1 MKLST
6 TTEATVLLIDDEA
19 DLLKGMTRSLGRRLE
34 GVTFTTACGGLQGL
48 EYCQHHHF
56 DVVLLDIQMND
67 INGMKVL
74 EHIQAMDNTPTIIM
88 MTAYGS
94 IELAVEAMHKGAW
107 DFVTKPINLDNL
119 ARLLIKAIERSR
131 LIQNNQELIQQLQQS
146 GASLGFVGDSKV
158 MRQLRNTIA
167 TLAASDYT
175 VLIRGESGT
184 GKEIAAHMIHAM
196 SPRRDKPFIMVNCPA
211 IPEHLLESELFGHR
225 KGAFTGA
232 GNDHD
237 GMFVQAEAG
246 TICLDEIG
254 DISVPIQTKLLR
266 VLQNKEIHVLGSGAT
281 QPVDVR
287 IVASTNQNLEE
298 KIKDGSFRQDLYY
311 RLNVVTIETPRLE
324 SIRQDIPLLAESF
337 LQQTCAELQCGVKTL
352 SMAAVEEL
360 SHRSWP
366 GNARQLQNMIRRAAI
381 FSKGETIGP
390 QHFLPSGAAGEK
402 EKSNTE
408 PLYQAPE
415 GPYKTVKEAHIDAF
429 TRRYVTGILEKTEGN
444 ISEAARQAGL
454 TRAALQKMMKRQGIS
469 GEQFRR

>member
-1 MKLST
+1 MKLSAI
-6 TTEATVLLIDDEA
+6 TEATVLLIDDEA

-34 GVTFTTACGGLQGL
+34 GVTFKTARGGLQGI
-48 EYCQHHHF
+48 EYCRHNHC

-74 EHIQAMDNTPTIIM
+74 EHIQAMDSAPNIIM

-119 ARLLIKAIERSR
+119 ARLLTKAIERSR
-131 LIQNNQELIQQLQQS
+131 LIQNNQELIQKLQQS
-146 GASLGFVGDSKV
+146 GASAGFVGDSKV

-196 SPRRDKPFIMVNCPA
+196 SSRRGKPFIMVNCPA
-211 IPEHLLESELFGHR
+211 IPGHLLESELFGHR

-232 GNDHD
+232 ENDHH
-237 GMFVQAEAG
+237 GMFAQAEGG

-254 DISVPIQTKLLR
+254 DIPVETQTKLLR

-281 QPVDVR
+281 QLVNVR

-298 KIKDGSFRQDLYY
+298 KIKDGSFRQDLFY

-352 SMAAVEEL
+352 SVAALEEL
-360 SHRSWP
+360 SRRSWP

-381 FSKGETIGP
+381 FSRGETIGP
-390 QHFLPSGAAGEK
+390 QHFLSGDTAKQKDDEHK
-402 EKSNTE
+402 R
-408 PLYQAPE
+408 PLHQPPK

-429 TRRYVTGILEKTEGN
+429 TRRYITNILEQTEGN

-454 TRAALQKMMKRQGIS
+454 TRAALQKIMKRQGIS
-469 GEQFRR
+469 GGQFKR

>member
-1 MKLST
+1 MRLSAI
-6 TTEATVLLIDDEA
+6 TEATVLLIDDEA

-34 GVTFTTACGGLQGL
+34 GVTFTTACGGRQGI
-48 EYCQHHHF
+48 EYCQHNHC

-74 EHIQAMDNTPTIIM
+74 EHIQAMDTAPTVIM

-94 IELAVEAMHKGAW
+94 IKLAVEAMHKGAW
-107 DFVTKPINLDNL
+107 DFITKPINLDNL
-119 ARLLIKAIERSR
+119 ARLLTKAIERSR
-131 LIQNNQELIQQLQQS
+131 LIQDNQELVQQLRKS
-146 GASLGFVGDSKV
+146 DTAVEFIGDSNV
-158 MRQLRNTIA
+158 MRQLRNTIE
-167 TLAASDYT
+167 TIAASDYT

-184 GKEIAAHMIHAM
+184 GKEIAAHMVHTM
-196 SPRRDKPFIMVNCPA
+196 SSRRDKPFIMVNCPA

-232 GNDHD
+232 ENDHD
-237 GMFVQAEAG
+237 GMFVQAEGG

-254 DISVPIQTKLLR
+254 DIPVATQTKLLR
-266 VLQNKEIHVLGSGAT
+266 VLQNKEIHMLGSRAT

-287 IVASTNQNLEE
+287 IVASTNQKLEE
-298 KIKDGSFRQDLYY
+298 KIKDGSFRQDLFY

-324 SIRQDIPLLAESF
+324 SIRQDIPLIAENF

-352 SMAAVEEL
+352 SMAALDEL
-360 SHRSWP
+360 SRRSWP

-381 FSKGETIGP
+381 FSKGEIIGP
-390 QHFLPSGAAGEK
+390 QHFLPSGAASEK
-402 EKSNTE
+402 ENSNTE

-454 TRAALQKMMKRQGIS
+454 TRAALQKMMKRQGIC
-469 GEQFRR
+469 GERYRR

>member
-6 TTEATVLLIDDEA
+6 ITEATVLLIDDEA
-19 DLLKGMTRSLGRRLE
+19 DLLKGMTRSLSRRLE
-34 GVTFTTACGGLQGL
+34 GVTFKTACGGLQGI
-48 EYCQHHHF
+48 EYCQHNHC

-74 EHIQAMDNTPTIIM
+74 EHIQAMDSAPTVIM

-119 ARLLIKAIERSR
+119 ARLLAKAIERSR
-131 LIQNNQELIQQLQQS
+131 LIQDNQELVQQLQKS
-146 GASLGFVGDSKV
+146 GTPIGFIGDSKV
-158 MRQLRNTIA
+158 MRQLRNTIE
-167 TLAASDYT
+167 TIAASDYT

-184 GKEIAAHMIHAM
+184 GKEIAAHMVHTM
-196 SPRRDKPFIMVNCPA
+196 SSRTNKPFIMVNCPA

-232 GNDHD
+232 DNDHD
-237 GMFVQAEAG
+237 GMFVQAEGG

-254 DISVPIQTKLLR
+254 DIPVATQTKLLR
-266 VLQNKEIHVLGSGAT
+266 VLQNKEVHVLGSGAT
-281 QPVDVR
+281 QAVDVR

-298 KIKDGSFRQDLYY
+298 KIKDGSFRQDLFY

-324 SIRQDIPLLAESF
+324 SIREDIPLLAESF
-337 LQQTCAELQCGVKTL
+337 LQQTCVELQCGVKTL
-352 SMAAVEEL
+352 SMPALEEL
-360 SHRSWP
+360 SRRSWP

-390 QHFLPSGAAGEK
+390 QNFMTSDTANQEEDENGRPLQLP
-402 EKSNTE
+402 
-408 PLYQAPE
+408 PE
-415 GPYKTVKEAHIDAF
+415 GPYKMVKEAHIDTF
-429 TRRYVTGILEKTEGN
+429 TKRYVTGILEKTEGN